1 MTLPKPR
8 PLPVA
13 IPTVLLADLVLLV
26 VLFFV
31 FTTTDDVD
39 GSRVLLPEAP
49 ASAVAELGSARAVLE
64 RRAEPGG
71 RVRWI
76 WSFSDG
82 EHRRTEVDAVEGLF
96 APVAAVA
103 AKDPGRTF
111 VIKADAEAHWSDVDR
126 TVEVLRGA
134 GARNLV
140 FWTREPQAGEIR

>member
-8 PLPVA
+8 PIPVA
-13 IPTVLLADLVLLV
+13 IPTVLLADLSLLV

-39 GSRVLLPEAP
+39 GTRVALPEAP
-49 ASAVAELGSARAVLE
+49 ASAVAELGSARAVIE

-82 EHRRTEVDAVEGLF
+82 ESRRTTVESAEELF

-111 VIKADAEAHWSDVDR
+111 VVKADAEAHWSDVDR

-134 GARNLV
+134 GARNIV
-140 FWTREPQAGEIR
+140 FWTREPAAEAAR